1 MPLVGRPPDD
11 ETAEPLRRAIRFR
24 SFIQGVRRSAVTG
37 ELPPGTCSFIFTL
50 GASNTTAGSG
60 TLVPG
65 GATARFELKDMY
77 GRVVDTSTVSVT
89 LVN

>member
-24 SFIQGVRRSAVTG
+24 SFIQGVRCSAVTG

-50 GASNTTAGSG
+50 GASNTTAERNTGS
-60 TLVPG
+60 G